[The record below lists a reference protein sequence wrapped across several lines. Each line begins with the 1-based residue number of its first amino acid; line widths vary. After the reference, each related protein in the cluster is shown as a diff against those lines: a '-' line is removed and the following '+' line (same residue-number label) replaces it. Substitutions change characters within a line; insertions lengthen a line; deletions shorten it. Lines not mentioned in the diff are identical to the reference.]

1 MNFGRKK
8 NTREAYRDSIT
19 AKILEVEAVN
29 EGQQEERAESERR
42 YSELKREEGQALMTG
57 DVDMLVQIR
66 EELPRVKARMDIA
79 SSRQPAVI
87 DKAAML
93 NDWNMYRE
101 AYAQDFDVLM
111 DALISARSQL
121 YDAFMAVLTVQN
133 EALTVKKMVESSGV
147 TVGFLRPSI
156 SRDDKRDSKTAYK
169 SMLKVGLSG
178 IQVPELAFFE
188 AVGMLDDKTGKDA
201 RNITQMAEFMKP
213 APDWDE

>member
-1 MNFGRKK
+1 MNLGRKK
-8 NTREAYRDSIT
+8 NAREAYRDSIT
-19 AKILEVEAVN
+19 AKIIEVEAVN
-29 EGQQEERAESERR
+29 EGQKEERAESERR
-42 YSELKREEGQALMTG
+42 YAELKREEGQALMAG
-57 DVDMLVQIR
+57 DVDALVQIR
-66 EELPRVKARMDIA
+66 EELPRVKAKMDIA
-79 SSRQPAVI
+79 SSRQPVAI

-156 SRDDKRDSKTAYK
+156 SRDDKRDARTAYK

-188 AVGMLDDKTGKDA
+188 AVGMLDGKTGADA
-201 RNITQMAEFMKP
+201 RTITHLADFMRSV
-213 APDWDE
+213 PDWNE